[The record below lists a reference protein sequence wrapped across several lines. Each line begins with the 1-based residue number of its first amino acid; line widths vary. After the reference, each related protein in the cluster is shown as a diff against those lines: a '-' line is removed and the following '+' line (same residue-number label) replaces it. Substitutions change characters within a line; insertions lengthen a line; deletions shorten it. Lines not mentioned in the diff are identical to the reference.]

1 LSTTHKIG
9 AEAKLC
15 TVEYNSTSNAVHQ
28 TSGWDGRAYADM
40 NGQAGERCETL
51 VGRMKQAQGITEQLK
66 ADSPVEW
73 VQMNSIR
80 ACAMEIVEKEIIY
93 V

>member
-1 LSTTHKIG
+1 
-9 AEAKLC
+9 
-15 TVEYNSTSNAVHQ
+15 VEYNSTSNAVHQ
-28 TSGWDGRAYADM
+28 TSGWDGRAYADT

-51 VGRMKQAQGITEQLK
+51 VGR
-66 ADSPVEW
+66 
-73 VQMNSIR
+73 MNSIR